1 MQTQTVILGGI
12 ILMFLIYFVIGIIS
26 YAFVSIGLFEI
37 ARREKI
43 KHGYLAWIPYL
54 NKYVLGRI
62 AFKNKIHSVILTVLS
77 IGVFLSS
84 SIMIFIKSN
93 STYTFALISFILSII
108 LSVYSYF
115 AHYKVFKK
123 YSKSTVLMTV
133 LDVISCGILGPFFIF
148 AIRDND
154 LKEEQ

>member
-1 MQTQTVILGGI
+1 MQTQAVILGGI
-12 ILMFLIYFVIGIIS
+12 VLTFLIYFMAGVLS
-26 YAFVSIGLFEI
+26 YAFISIGLFEI
-37 ARREKI
+37 ARKEKI
-43 KHGYLAWIPYL
+43 KNGFLAWIPYL
-54 NKYVLGRI
+54 NNYVLGRI
-62 AFKNKIHSVILTVLS
+62 AFKNKIHSILLTILS
-77 IGVFLSS
+77 VCVFVFS
-84 SIMIFIKSN
+84 SIMIFIKSDA
-93 STYTFALISFILSII
+93 TYTFAIISFILSII